1 MTFYELFETIDEK
14 IEKFFKSTTD
24 WCWEHIEDFHTHE
37 WKMVARCYMKENDDI
52 FHLLKKAGIKMGDK
66 FYVKGI
72 GKLEF
77 DYKSQ
82 FARYYVELIEK
93 ANIEIML
100 T

>member
-1 MTFYELFETIDEK
+1 MTFYELFETRDEK

-24 WCWEHIEDFHTHE
+24 WCWEHFQDFHTHE
-37 WKMVARCYMKENDDI
+37 WKIVARCYFKEDDHI
-52 FHLLKKAGIKMGDK
+52 FHLLKKAGINMGDK